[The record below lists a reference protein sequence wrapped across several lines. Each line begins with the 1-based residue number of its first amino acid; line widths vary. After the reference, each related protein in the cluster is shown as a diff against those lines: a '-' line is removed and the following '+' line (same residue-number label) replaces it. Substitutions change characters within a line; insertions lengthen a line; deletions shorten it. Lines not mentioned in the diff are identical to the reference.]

1 MFQNNPDHSER
12 TPNVLGSWH
21 SKAAGDVA
29 PTGAIYGI
37 GSKVGGSQD
46 QLAPGYEDFGFDA
59 SRSNAIFGACSKV
72 QPKSAQLLIIIKS

>member
-1 MFQNNPDHSER
+1 MFLL
-12 TPNVLGSWH
+12 PNVTGTWH

-46 QLAPGYEDFGFDA
+46 DLSPGYEDFGFDA
-59 SRSNAIFGACSKV
+59 SRSNAIFGALTHV
-72 QPKSAQLLIIIKS
+72 QPRAYQCLIIIKA

>member
-1 MFQNNPDHSER
+1 M
-12 TPNVLGSWH
+12 LGTWH

-59 SRSNAIFGACSKV
+59 SRSNAIFGSSSKV